1 MSATEATHVNPNL
14 RTLVEAGT
22 SPWLDLLRRSLV
34 EQGELA
40 RLVAEDSLRGVTSNP
55 SIFEKAILDSEDYDD
70 QLHQLFDAD
79 TEMSAQAIYEELA
92 IHDVRGACDVLRQT
106 YEDNHHQDG
115 FVSLEV
121 AADLAHDPARTI
133 AAAKDF
139 WQRVKRPNLMIKIPG
154 TKEGLGPIE
163 EAIYSGINVN
173 ITLLFSVG
181 AYEQVADAYL
191 KGLERRLNEGKSLD
205 IASVASFFVSR
216 IDTAVDKRLEGQGH
230 DELLGTAAIANARHA
245 YRSFE
250 QIFGNA
256 SPRWDALHHAG
267 AHPQRPLWASTGV
280 KNPDYR
286 DTMYVDDL
294 VAPHT
299 VNTMPLATLEAV
311 ADHGTVSG
319 PTATRNPDDALQALE
334 RAGIDLDEVTTELL
348 NAGVTQFEDAMSHLL
363 GGIEE
368 RRKSYKEQG

>member
-1 MSATEATHVNPNL
+1 MSATEVTHVNPNL
-14 RTLVEAGT
+14 RKLVEAGT

-34 EQGELA
+34 EEGELA

-55 SIFEKAILDSEDYDD
+55 SIFEKAILDSDDYDE
-70 QLHQLFDAD
+70 QLHKLFDAD

-106 YEDNHHQDG
+106 YEDNRHQDG

-133 AAAKDF
+133 EAAKDF
-139 WQRVKRPNLMIKIPG
+139 WKRVDRPNLMIKIPG

-173 ITLLFSVG
+173 ITLLFSVD
-181 AYEQVADAYL
+181 AYEKVADAYL

-280 KNPDYR
+280 KNPDYK
-286 DTMYVDDL
+286 DTMYVDEL
-294 VAPHT
+294 VGAHT

-319 PTATRNPDDALQALE
+319 PTAAHNPDETLQALAD
-334 RAGIDLDEVTTELL
+334 AGIDLNEVTDELL
-348 NAGVTQFEDAMSHLL
+348 DAGVKTFEDAMSELL

-368 RRKSYKEQG
+368 RRKSYKEQA

>member
-1 MSATEATHVNPNL
+1 MSTLAEVNPQLKALTEAGVS
-14 RTLVEAGT
+14 V
-22 SPWLDLLRRSLV
+22 WLDQLGRSLV
-34 EQGELA
+34 ASGELK
-40 RLVAEDSLRGVTSNP
+40 RMVEQESLRGVTSNP
-55 SIFEKAILDSEDYDD
+55 SIFEKSILHSDDYDE

-79 TEMSAQAIYEELA
+79 SEMSAQAIYEELA

-106 YEDNHHQDG
+106 YEDNRHQDG

-121 AADLAHDPARTI
+121 AADLAHDPAKTI

-139 WQRVKRPNLMIKIPG
+139 WKRVDRPNLMIKIPG

-173 ITLLFSVG
+173 ITLLFSVE
-181 AYEQVADAYL
+181 AYEKVADAYL
-191 KGLERRLNEGKSLD
+191 KGLERRLAEGKSLD

-216 IDTAVDKRLEGQGH
+216 IDTAVDKRLDGQGH

-250 QIFGNA
+250 EIFGTD

-280 KNPDYR
+280 KNPAYK

-299 VNTMPLATLEAV
+299 VNTMPLATLQAV

-319 PTATRNPDDALQALE
+319 PTATHNPDEKLKALE
-334 RAGIDLDEVTTELL
+334 EAGIDLVEVTDELL
-348 NAGVTQFEDAMSHLL
+348 DAGVKQFEDAMSQLL
-363 GGIEE
+363 DGIEE
-368 RRKSYKEQG
+368 RRKSYKEKG